1 MFSRSRCGSL
11 VTSVAL
17 KMWNHPSQRW
27 LILICVIC
35 LLSFALANSLHGYA
49 NAEGHPVEISAT
61 LPGQLKFVHVIY
73 RHGDRTPVD
82 PYPTDPWGDRKFWP
96 TGWGDLTNLG
106 KQEHYDLGKW
116 LRNRYSNLL
125 PPLYSKENIYVQS
138 TDVDRTLMSAQSNL
152 AGLYEPQGEDIWNT
166 DINWQ
171 PIPIHTSPERVD
183 SILAAKAPCPAYD
196 YELASLESSPEF
208 KALTEKHRNLFA
220 YLSEKGG
227 RPVKTFI
234 DAQYLNNTLFIENL
248 YNMTLPE
255 WTKKVYGRE
264 ELTYVAN
271 FAFAISSYTRK
282 LARLKAGPLLKD
294 IFQRF
299 KEKSSGS
306 LKPDRSMWVYSA
318 HDTTVAS
325 VLNALKLFELHSP
338 PYTACIMMELRV
350 DETNTPLVSIF
361 YKNTTA
367 EPLPLDIPGCGPS
380 CPLAKLVNIYE
391 DVLPVDWERE
401 CKLSTMMMTYEEAN
415 LGTATG
421 ILILIVI
428 ALLFASYGLM
438 IYYRR
443 RNYKLYTSYSQM
455 A

>member
-1 MFSRSRCGSL
+1 
-11 VTSVAL
+11 
-17 KMWNHPSQRW
+17 MWSHASQHC
-27 LILICVIC
+27 LILICVVC
-35 LLSFALANSLHGYA
+35 VLSFGLANTLSGY
-49 NAEGHPVEISAT
+49 AEGHPVEISAT
-61 LPGQLKFVHVIY
+61 LPGQLKFVHVIF

-82 PYPTDPWGDRKFWP
+82 PYPLDPWGDRKFWS
-96 TGWGDLTNLG
+96 TGWGQLTNLG

-116 LRNRYSNLL
+116 LRNRYSKIL
-125 PPLYSKENIYVQS
+125 PPLYSNENIYVQS

-166 DINWQ
+166 DISWQ
-171 PIPIHTSPERVD
+171 PIPIHTLPEKDDPIV
-183 SILAAKAPCPAYD
+183 AAKAPCPAYD
-196 YELASLESSPEF
+196 YELASLEASPEF
-208 KALTEKHRNLFA
+208 KALTEKHKDLFA

-255 WTKKVYGRE
+255 WTKKVYGGE
-264 ELTYVAN
+264 ELTYVSN

-299 KEKSSGS
+299 QKKSAGRLS
-306 LKPDRSMWVYSA
+306 PDRSMWIYSA

-380 CPLAKLVNIYE
+380 CPLAKLLNIYQ
-391 DVLPVDWERE
+391 DVLPVDWVRE
-401 CKLSTMMMTYEEAN
+401 CKVSTMMMTYEEAN
-415 LGTATG
+415 LTTATG

-428 ALLFASYGLM
+428 VLLFASYGLM

>member
-1 MFSRSRCGSL
+1 
-11 VTSVAL
+11 
-17 KMWNHPSQRW
+17 MWNHPSQRW

-125 PPLYSKENIYVQS
+125 PPIYSNENIYVQS

-171 PIPIHTSPERVD
+171 PIPIHTSPERED
-183 SILAAKAPCPAYD
+183 PILAAKAPCPAYD

-248 YNMTLPE
+248 YNMTLPK
-255 WTKKVYGRE
+255 WTKMVYGRE
-264 ELTYVAN
+264 ELTYVSN

-380 CPLAKLVNIYE
+380 CPLTKLMNIYE

-443 RNYKLYTSYSQM
+443 RNYKLYSSYSQM